1 MPSHVRLDPVSAA
14 TEPAPWA
21 AAGIVI
27 GLYIFFCGFGLL
39 RRKLLIQ
46 GVPSSTV
53 RSAALGLVEV
63 SGTATG
69 PYSVIS
75 PLSETECYFYR
86 AILPRHRD
94 CQETLCVPSF
104 STMTRASC

>member
-1 MPSHVRLDPVSAA
+1 MGCGRNRYWALHVFR
-14 TEPAPWA
+14 
-21 AAGIVI
+21 
-27 GLYIFFCGFGLL
+27 GFGLL

-46 GVPSSTV
+46 SVPSSTV

-69 PYSVIS
+69 PYSIIS

-86 AILPRHRD
+86 AILPRHPPL
-94 CQETLCVPSF
+94 TKLTS
-104 STMTRASC
+104 